1 MQKPRPVQGI
11 AATEALAALGYTARQ
26 GDGDMKDTKPN
37 DPPFDVRAL
46 ESIERASS
54 GLKLRPE
61 QVAALREGYCTTGAQ
76 GYTSFG
82 ARSAIP
88 AHVAH
93 QTSADPA
100 DDFRAIMEN
109 VEGHPYYSLE
119 ETARNG
125 RILAALARDAD
136 VRTLDDWVIYLPA
149 LHSYAL
155 DGGSFILMIA
165 NRHHKF
171 QGATPD
177 EARAKAAAWVRSTT
191 CDSP

>member
-61 QVAALREGYCTTGAQ
+61 QVAALREGYCATGAQ

-88 AHVAH
+88 AHVADDNE
-93 QTSADPA
+93 DPHTKTLA
-100 DDFRAIMEN
+100 LHSFTVAE
-109 VEGHPYYSLE
+109 
-119 ETARNG
+119 
-125 RILAALARDAD
+125 LAALIARDAD
-136 VRTLDDWVIYLPA
+136 VRTLDQADPQWGMAREEPR
-149 LHSYAL
+149 SYCVL
-155 DGGSFILMIA
+155 RINGETVT
-165 NRHHKF
+165 H
-171 QGATPD
+171 GAAFPD

-191 CDSP
+191 RDSP